1 MGKKVAVI
9 NDLSGFGRCSLT
21 AAISVLSAMG
31 VQACPL
37 PTAVLSAQTG
47 YEDYHCVSLTEEMEQ
62 FRRSWEKMEARFDGI
77 YTGFAADEEQIG
89 HMIHIAETFHK
100 KKAFLLVDPIMG
112 DHGYKFDIF
121 SIEFCRKM
129 RELAKMADIVTP
141 NLTELCILTDTDYRM
156 IENMTDEKHLLTV
169 IRQLAEN
176 LRKDGPRTV
185 VVTGIQFCDN
195 EDGIRK
201 MGNLAV
207 TGKETHLAA
216 FPYVGGSYSGTGDLF
231 ASVLAGGLARGENLM
246 SSPGAGKTTTLTKT
260 IDAMKHDF
268 RIGVMEADIDS
279 AVDADTI
286 SETGAK
292 VIQLHTGGMCHLD
305 ADMTRQGLLEL
316 DTSDVDLAILE
327 NVGNLVCPAEFDTGA
342 VKNAMILS
350 VPEGDDKPLK
360 YPLMFQ
366 VCQCLLINKIDV
378 LPYFDFDLEECK
390 KRVLKLNPDMKII
403 PISARTGEGMDE
415 WIDWLK
421 EETSSWNES
430 NEKGVK
436 E

>member
-195 EDGIRK
+195 EDGIQK

-216 FPYVGGSYSGTGDLF
+216 FSYVGGSYSGTGDLF
-231 ASVLAGGLARGENLM
+231 ASVLAGGLARE
-246 SSPGAGKTTTLTKT
+246 
-260 IDAMKHDF
+260 
-268 RIGVMEADIDS
+268 IGRAHV
-279 AVDADTI
+279 
-286 SETGAK
+286 
-292 VIQLHTGGMCHLD
+292 
-305 ADMTRQGLLEL
+305 
-316 DTSDVDLAILE
+316 
-327 NVGNLVCPAEFDTGA
+327 
-342 VKNAMILS
+342 
-350 VPEGDDKPLK
+350 
-360 YPLMFQ
+360 
-366 VCQCLLINKIDV
+366 
-378 LPYFDFDLEECK
+378 
-390 KRVLKLNPDMKII
+390 
-403 PISARTGEGMDE
+403 
-415 WIDWLK
+415 
-421 EETSSWNES
+421 
-430 NEKGVK
+430 
-436 E
+436 